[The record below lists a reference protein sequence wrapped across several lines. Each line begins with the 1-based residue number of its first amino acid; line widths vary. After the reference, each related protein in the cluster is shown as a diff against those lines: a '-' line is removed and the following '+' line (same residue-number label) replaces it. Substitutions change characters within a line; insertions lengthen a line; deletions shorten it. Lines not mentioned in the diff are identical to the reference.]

1 MKAETIEK
9 ILNFLETNEDKQIPS
24 KWFNSIIKFI
34 EKLENH
40 PDAIQYKHEGDLE
53 LSHTNITK
61 LPNDLYV
68 DGYLNL
74 INCKKITKLPDNLYV
89 GGKLYLNETNITEL
103 PDNLYVGGYLALYGC
118 TKITKLPDNLYV
130 VEDLDLSGTNIT
142 ELPDNLYFGWNLY
155 IKNTPLAKKYTDQEI
170 RDIVASTG
178 NKIRGSIIR

>member
-1 MKAETIEK
+1 MKPETIEK
-9 ILNFLETNEDKQIPS
+9 ILNFLETNEDKQIPR
-24 KWFNSIIKFI
+24 KWFISIIRFI

-74 INCKKITKLPDNLYV
+74 INCK
-89 GGKLYLNETNITEL
+89 
-103 PDNLYVGGYLALYGC
+103 
-118 TKITKLPDNLYV
+118 KITKLPDNLYV